1 MSNVKYKSFID
12 DYIIDSCINI
22 RSEFISLSEQY
33 DIHSKSLLDMS
44 NTIINISNDLEKY
57 RDNIDFK
64 DFEAESAQS
73 FILTK
78 LNEIEKEYNIVKSK
92 VDPIVNSI
100 DKLKKDENNLYET
113 KKGKYPDKSDE
124 DIVLEI
130 SRFLEK

>member
-1 MSNVKYKSFID
+1 
-12 DYIIDSCINI
+12 
-22 RSEFISLSEQY
+22 
-33 DIHSKSLLDMS
+33 MS
-44 NTIINISNDLEKY
+44 NTILNISNDLEKY
-57 RDNIDFK
+57 RDNIDFN

-92 VDPIVNSI
+92 VDPIVNNI

-113 KKGKYPDKSDE
+113 IKRKYQDKSDE
-124 DIVLEI
+124 DIVSEI